1 MRFRILLYAFL
12 FLAGVPLHAQ
22 LMPCDS
28 VVTAFPADT
37 SGAIADS
44 LIRYAMHYK
53 GTPYKLGAVGP
64 KQFDCSSFVRHV
76 YAGVGIEI
84 PRYTCTQIKVGK
96 EIRRVTDLQR
106 GDLVFFGKKRGVRD
120 IGHIGIVVDRDLE
133 HGDFTFIHCGT
144 TAGVTTV
151 RYSSPYF
158 LMRYMTARRILPDI
172 PDAR

>member
-1 MRFRILLYAFL
+1 
-12 FLAGVPLHAQ
+12 
-22 LMPCDS
+22 MPCDS

-84 PRYTCTQIKVGK
+84 PRYTWTQIKVGR

-106 GDLVFFGKKRGVRD
+106 GWIASSNINRIKTEENHVINTEIFGILGDYHKGFLSDLNHWAKAAMPSWR
-120 IGHIGIVVDRDLE
+120 VVV
-133 HGDFTFIHCGT
+133 G
-144 TAGVTTV
+144 
-151 RYSSPYF
+151 
-158 LMRYMTARRILPDI
+158 
-172 PDAR
+172 